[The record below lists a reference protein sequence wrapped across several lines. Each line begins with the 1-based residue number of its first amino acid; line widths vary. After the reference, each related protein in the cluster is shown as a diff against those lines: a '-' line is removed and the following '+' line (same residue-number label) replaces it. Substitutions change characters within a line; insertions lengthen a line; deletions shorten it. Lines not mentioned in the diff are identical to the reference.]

1 MEYKKSP
8 IGPTERTSKPE
19 NVMVLAIYFGV
30 RWQDPMRIFDGIK
43 ILKTTITH

>member
-8 IGPTERTSKPE
+8 IGPTERTKNPE

-30 RWQDPMRIFDGIK
+30 RWQDPIEFLME
-43 ILKTTITH
+43 